1 MKASGSGVPC
11 TGLHAP
17 CLTKEALQPGGG
29 AEAGA
34 HMPPW
39 LLLQRWGSLGG
50 LWSDAAGEAVS
61 SCGSEGRRRER
72 RNQSLEDPAL
82 GTLDLRGLV
91 TLKAQ
96 LSAVVISALY
106 LVNYLRN
113 IHVFQGYVAWHFFFF
128 FFNIFGCTGSWLQ
141 RASHVHLLHGIQ
153 DLLVAAWGIWFLD
166 QG

>member
-39 LLLQRWGSLGG
+39 LLLQCWGSLGG

-128 FFNIFGCTGSWLQ
+128 FLIYLAALGLGCNVHPMCIFSTAF
-141 RASHVHLLHGIQ
+141 RI
-153 DLLVAAWGIWFLD
+153 F
-166 QG
+166 